1 MGVEKV
7 FVNGRFYALDKVGSV
22 FEAIAV
28 DGSRIA
34 ALGSISEVRSAAGP
48 KAVEVDLG
56 GKTVIPG
63 CIDTHCHLMTHGISC
78 TQMADL
84 SDSGSIS
91 EIQNRLRT
99 HLQKNPN
106 LRWVNGERFDQELFA
121 EGRWITRQDLDK
133 VSTELPVFVVRLCR
147 HALVANT
154 AALLPVRDK
163 LTKEQW
169 ETGRLTEDATD
180 FIWSQTPDYTDTELE
195 KALLYGLNDAKT
207 TGLTTVHCQLNNA
220 QHLEVLR
227 KLRSEGRLP
236 VRVRLQWP
244 VERMEEIVNEGL
256 KTGSGDDHLRIGS
269 IKIFMDGSLGART
282 AAMCEE
288 YSDDPGNLGDLFRD
302 AKDLAEM
309 LVSIQRSDCQAA
321 IHAIGDR
328 AIVHTL
334 RAIEIAMPENNENN
348 RLRHR
353 IEHIAQLSPQ
363 IIADVARLNVIASI
377 QPQFVITDF
386 WSEKRVGPK
395 RYKYMY
401 PFRTMLD
408 AGIKIGI
415 GSDCPVERLDTIET
429 IHRAVNREPSSLSE
443 CLTVDETLRGY
454 TCGSAYAG
462 FEENDKGSLEVGKLA
477 DFVALSD
484 DPYGVEP
491 EALEQIKVIHTIVG
505 GEM

>member
-1 MGVEKV
+1 MGAEKI
-7 FVNGRFYALDKVGSV
+7 FVNGRFYTLDKAGSQV
-22 FEAIAV
+22 EALAV
-28 DGSRIA
+28 DGERIV
-34 ALGSISEVRSAAGP
+34 ALGSIDEVRSAAGSN
-48 KAVEVDLG
+48 AQEIDLG
-56 GKTVIPG
+56 GKTVVPG
-63 CIDTHCHLMTHGISC
+63 FIDTHCHLMTHGVSQ

-84 SDSGSIS
+84 SDSQSIS
-91 EIQNRLRT
+91 EIQDRLRR

-121 EGRWITRQDLDK
+121 EGRWITRQDLDE
-133 VSTELPVFVVRLCR
+133 VSKDLPVFVVRLCR

-163 LTKEQW
+163 LTDEQW
-169 ETGRLTEDATD
+169 ETGKLTEDDTD
-180 FIWSQTPDYTDTELE
+180 LIWSQVPPYTDAELE
-195 KALLYGLNDAKT
+195 RALLYGLDDARA
-207 TGLTTVHCQLNNA
+207 TGLTTVHCQLNNM
-220 QHLEVLR
+220 QHLGVLR
-227 KLRSEGRLP
+227 KLHSEGRLP

-244 VERMEEIVNEGL
+244 VERMEEIVSEGL

-288 YSDDPGNLGDLFRD
+288 YSDDPGNTGDLFRD
-302 AKDLAEM
+302 AEDLAEI
-309 LVSIQRSDCQAA
+309 LVSIQRNDCQAA

-334 RAIEIAMPENNENN
+334 RAIEIAMPENNANN

-363 IIADVARLNVIASI
+363 IIADVVRLNVIASI

-386 WSEKRVGPK
+386 WSEKRVGPE

-401 PFRTMLD
+401 PFKTMLN
-408 AGIKIGI
+408 AGAKIGI

-429 IHRAVNREPSSLSE
+429 IHRAVNREPKSLSE
-443 CLTVDETLRGY
+443 RLTVDETLRGY
-454 TCGSAYAG
+454 TYGSAYAG

-484 DPYGVEP
+484 DPYSVEP
-491 EALEQIKVIHTIVG
+491 ETLEQIKVLETIVG
-505 GEM
+505 GKM